1 MRKGVMISALCVLT
15 AVVAAGT
22 AAAAP
27 PPENTAPP
35 AISGTEREGSTL
47 TASRGSWTNNPTSFT
62 FRWQRC
68 ATDGTGCVDIAGADD
83 NTYTLTRADVGR
95 TVRVVVTA
103 ANADGRDVAA
113 SNPTDV
119 VASRNAPRNTVRPDV
134 TGDATVGEE
143 LTVSNG
149 TWTPTPA
156 SYAYQWQRCDTD
168 GTNCLNIAGATGRS
182 YGIRTIDVGNRLRAL
197 VTARTAA
204 GEQATAPSSLSDVV
218 QSNVP
223 LPPPRAANRAP
234 TIQFISL
241 RRTGVRVYARFRVC
255 DDSVG
260 RITVI
265 QRDQKAR
272 APAYTRRFAVRTF
285 ASCGTFSRSWIPVKR
300 FRTPGRHVITLRAVD
315 PSRRLSRLVSRSI
328 FRR

>member
-1 MRKGVMISALCVLT
+1 MRKGVMIFVLCML
-15 AVVAAGT
+15 AVGATAGT
-22 AAAAP
+22 ATAA

-35 AISGTEREGSTL
+35 TISGTEREGSTL
-47 TASRGSWTNNPTSFT
+47 TATRGSWTNNPTSFA

-68 ATDGTGCVDIAGADD
+68 ATDGGGCVDIAGGNE

-103 ANADGRDVAA
+103 SNPDGRDVAPSQA
-113 SNPTDV
+113 TDV
-119 VASRNAPRNTVRPDV
+119 IGSRNAPRNTVRPSV
-134 TGDATVGEE
+134 TGDPTVGEE
-143 LTVSNG
+143 LSVSTG

-156 SYAYQWQRCDTD
+156 SYSYRWQRCDTD
-168 GTNCLNIAGATGRS
+168 GTTCLNIPGATGRT
-182 YGIRTIDVGNRLRAL
+182 YGVRTIDIGNRLRAL

-204 GEQATAPSSLSDVV
+204 GEQATVASEASGVV
-218 QSNVP
+218 QSNAP
-223 LPPPRAANRAP
+223 APPRAVNRAP

-255 DDSVG
+255 DDSAG

-265 QRDQKAR
+265 QRDAKAR
-272 APAYTRRFAVRTF
+272 ALAYTRRFAVRTF
-285 ASCGTFSRSWIPVKR
+285 ASCGTFSRSWIPARR
-300 FRTPGRHVITLRAVD
+300 FRTPGRHVVTLRAVD
-315 PSRRLSRLVSRSI
+315 PSRRLSRIVSRSI